1 MNFKGR
7 RYYISGELVKVPG
20 DDVGIVVNEGPRYQ
34 HMGPA
39 QDFMDPVQY
48 NVLVN
53 GSVKMYETWALS
65 LFESSQNEDTQI

>member
-1 MNFKGR
+1 MCKGR
-7 RYYISGELVKVPG
+7 RYYISGELVKVSG
-20 DDVGIVVNEGPRYQ
+20 GDVGIVVDEGPRYP

-39 QDFMDPVQY
+39 QDFVDPVQY

-53 GSVKMYETWALS
+53 GNVKMYDTWVLS